1 MYICEYQIATL
12 AIYTLQLL
20 NTVNCIYSVHS
31 LLFRASYQLAVQVCL
46 MIMTCQKC
54 GIAQMREMTLVVQ
67 IQMNIVLQ
75 AMIIRILL
83 GEFLPLT
90 R

>member
-1 MYICEYQIATL
+1 MYMCEYQIATL

-31 LLFRASYQLAVQVCL
+31 LLFRAYYQLAVQVCL

-54 GIAQMREMTLVVQ
+54 EIAQMTKMTLVVQ
-67 IQMNIVLQ
+67 IQMNIVVHALS
-75 AMIIRILL
+75 IRVLL
-83 GEFLPLT
+83 REFLPLT